1 MLIKIDDVTGHEVIS
16 LVNEHLHSMTL
27 MSPPESIH
35 ALDAERLKGPEMTF
49 WSAWEG
55 NELAGCG
62 ALKELDSR
70 HGEIKSMRTAASHL
84 RKGVAKQVL
93 KHILSE
99 ARKRGYERVS
109 LETGSMASFEPAR
122 KLYESFGF
130 QYCEPFA
137 DYVEDPYSVFMT
149 KKLCI
154 FIG

>member
-1 MLIKIDDVTGHEVIS
+1 MFIKIDDVTGHEVIS
-16 LVNEHLHSMTL
+16 FVNEHLHSMTL

-35 ALDAERLKGPEMTF
+35 ALDAERLKGPKMTF
-49 WSAWEG
+49 WSAWED

-137 DYVEDPYSVFMT
+137 DYVEDPNSVFMT
-149 KKLCI
+149 RKL
-154 FIG
+154 

>member
-1 MLIKIDDVTGHEVIS
+1 MHIKIDDLTERQVVS

-35 ALDAERLKGPEMTF
+35 ALGLEKLRGPDITF

-55 NELAGCG
+55 DELAGCG
-62 ALKELDSR
+62 ALKELDSQ

-93 KHILSE
+93 QHIIEE
-99 ARKRGYERVS
+99 AEKRGYERLS
-109 LETGSMASFEPAR
+109 LETGSMDSFKPAR

-137 DYVEDPYSVFMT
+137 DYVEDPNSVFMT
-149 KKLCI
+149 KEL
-154 FIG
+154 